1 MMMMLIVMTAS
12 MVLSCDG
19 NWRLRIALI
28 CLAIENN
35 HGNEWL
41 TLVMTVTIHDDCKSI
56 NDYKS
61 ITINHDADD
70 DDDDNLSNFC
80 EREEAISVDINCF
93 PKLLASLVVLLDIFS
108 S

>member
-1 MMMMLIVMTAS
+1 MMMMMMT
-12 MVLSCDG
+12 
-19 NWRLRIALI
+19 
-28 CLAIENN
+28 
-35 HGNEWL
+35 
-41 TLVMTVTIHDDCKSI
+41 MTKA
-56 NDYKS
+56 S
-61 ITINHDADD
+61 ITLNHDADD